1 MSKTIE
7 IAMPDE
13 VFLGL
18 RKSPQ
23 ELASELRLAAAVKW
37 YETGMVSQGK
47 AAEIAGLSRAEFIE
61 ALSRFSVSPFQETA
75 EEILQA
81 AQGVEE

>member
-7 IAMPDE
+7 IALPDE
-13 VFLGL
+13 VFLGM

-23 ELASELRLAAAVKW
+23 EFASELRLAAAVKW

-47 AAEIAGLSRAEFIE
+47 AAGISGLSRAEFIA
-61 ALSRFSVSPFQETA
+61 ALARFSVSPFQESVD
-75 EEILQA
+75 EILQA
-81 AQGVEE
+81 AREK

>member
-7 IAMPDE
+7 ITIPDE

-18 RKSPQ
+18 RKTPE
-23 ELASELRLAAAVKW
+23 ELASDLRLAAAVKW

-47 AAEIAGLSRAEFIE
+47 AAEISGLSRAEFIA
-61 ALSRFSVSPFQETA
+61 ALARFSVSPFQETT
-75 EEILQA
+75 EEILKA
-81 AQGVEE
+81 AREE